1 MSKEKWYVE
10 NNGRKFEWVEVN
22 KKQEIDNDDLLDI
35 EKVDRG
41 YMVAVLAFVVFINSC
56 VTTAIFIGIIR
67 TIALKISP
75 SVPVSWL
82 VPELQV
88 LAALGAA
95 WVVVIQCLLI
105 VVHARIGSLVANYE
119 Q

>member
-1 MSKEKWYVE
+1 MGNEKWYVE
-10 NNGRKFEWVEVN
+10 NDGRKYEWVEVS
-22 KKQEIDNDDLLDI
+22 KEKEISENDLLDI
-35 EKVDRG
+35 ETVDRG
-41 YMVAVLAFVVFINSC
+41 YMVAVLAAVVFINSC
-56 VTTAIFIGIIR
+56 VTAALFIGIIR

-95 WVVVIQCLLI
+95 WVVAIQCLLI
-105 VVHARIGSLVANYE
+105 VVHARIGSLIANYE